1 MTRTYSASQESEP
14 NRDGLSES
22 ASTERIQFVGVFL
35 EVDLVE
41 HYYVRDGWWAQPRP
55 AKLPQSIPYLDIYLI
70 ASVTK
75 LSCTGLAAVYYTTS
89 HTVFGHLRTLYISAA
104 FFKRVNQPFMTLKLA
119 STS

>member
-14 NRDGLSES
+14 NRDRLSES

-70 ASVTK
+70 ASVTNRP
-75 LSCTGLAAVYYTTS
+75 AQAWQPYTTPP
-89 HTVFGHLRTLYISAA
+89 HILYLDIYVHCIYPLRFSSGSINHS
-104 FFKRVNQPFMTLKLA
+104 
-119 STS
+119 